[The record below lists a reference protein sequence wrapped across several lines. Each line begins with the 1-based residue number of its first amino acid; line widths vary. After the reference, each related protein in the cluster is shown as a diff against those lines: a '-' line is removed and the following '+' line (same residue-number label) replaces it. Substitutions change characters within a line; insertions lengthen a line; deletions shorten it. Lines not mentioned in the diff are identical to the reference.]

1 MNNMSAVAI
10 FPSISAENLDEFKML
25 ISQML
30 LVIKEQE
37 SILRYEIFF
46 NQDST
51 RCVILEEYSD
61 PAGVIEHVNKNAAI
75 LEKLIA
81 LGGAIDGSVFPM
93 SQEGEA
99 LAEIRAGWDTKIH
112 KYFAG
117 KR

>member
-1 MNNMSAVAI
+1 MQNMSAVAI
-10 FPSISAENLDEFKML
+10 FPRISPENLDEFKKL

-30 LVIKEQE
+30 LIIKEQD

-46 NQDST
+46 NNDST

-61 PAGVIEHVNKNAAI
+61 PAGVIDHVEKNSAI
-75 LEKLIA
+75 LEKLVA
-81 LGGAIDGSVFPM
+81 LGGAIDGSIFPI
-93 SQEGEA
+93 SQEGDA

-112 KYFAG
+112 TYFAG

>member
-1 MNNMSAVAI
+1 MSAVAI
-10 FPSISAENLDEFKML
+10 FPTIARENLEEFKKL

-30 LVIKEQE
+30 LIIKEQE

-46 NQDST
+46 NNDST

-61 PAGVIEHVNKNAAI
+61 PAGVIEHVEKNAAI
-75 LEKLIA
+75 LEKLVA
-81 LGGAIDGSVFPM
+81 LGGAIDGSVFPIN
-93 SQEGEA
+93 QEGDA

-112 KYFAG
+112 TYFAG

>member
-10 FPSISAENLDEFKML
+10 FPSISAANLDEFKRL

-30 LVIKEQE
+30 LIIEEQD

-46 NQDST
+46 NHDST

-75 LEKLIA
+75 LEKLVA

-93 SQEGEA
+93 NQEGEA

-112 KYFAG
+112 SYFAG

>member
-1 MNNMSAVAI
+1 MSAVAI
-10 FPSISAENLDEFKML
+10 FPKIASENLEEFKKL

-30 LVIKEQE
+30 RIIKEQD

-46 NQDST
+46 NSDST

-61 PAGVIEHVNKNAAI
+61 PAGVIEHVEKNAAI
-75 LEKLIA
+75 LKKLVA

-99 LAEIRAGWDTKIH
+99 LAEIRAGWDTKVH
-112 KYFAG
+112 TYFAG

>member
-46 NQDST
+46 NQDSSCFAMAT
-51 RCVILEEYSD
+51 TDGFRVYNCEPLEEAVRH
-61 PAGVIEHVNKNAAI
+61 AGA
-75 LEKLIA
+75 
-81 LGGAIDGSVFPM
+81 
-93 SQEGEA
+93 A
-99 LAEIRAGWDTKIH
+99 LALCRCPLQGGRCLPSQGGGRASADRG
-112 KYFAG
+112 F
-117 KR
+117 

>member
-1 MNNMSAVAI
+1 MQNMSAVAI
-10 FPSISAENLDEFKML
+10 FPNIASENLEEFKKL

-30 LVIKEQE
+30 LIIKEQD

-46 NQDST
+46 NSDST
-51 RCVILEEYSD
+51 RCVILEEYANPS
-61 PAGVIEHVNKNAAI
+61 GVIEHVEKNAAI
-75 LEKLIA
+75 LKKLVA

-112 KYFAG
+112 TYFAG

>member
-10 FPSISAENLDEFKML
+10 FPSIAPENLDEFKKLM
-25 ISQML
+25 SEML
-30 LVIKEQE
+30 LIIKEQAT
-37 SILRYEIFF
+37 ILRYEIFF
-46 NQDST
+46 NSDST

-61 PAGVIEHVNKNAAI
+61 PAGVVEHVNKNDAI
-75 LEKLIA
+75 LKRLIA

-93 SQEGEA
+93 NQEGEA

-112 KYFAG
+112 TYFAG

>member
-1 MNNMSAVAI
+1 MSAVAI
-10 FPSISAENLDEFKML
+10 FPKIASENLEEFKKL

-46 NQDST
+46 NGDST

-61 PAGVIEHVNKNAAI
+61 PAGVIEHVEKNAAI
-75 LEKLIA
+75 LKKLVA

-112 KYFAG
+112 TYFAG

>member
-10 FPSISAENLDEFKML
+10 FPNIASENLDEFKAL
-25 ISQML
+25 ISRML
-30 LVIKEQE
+30 LIIKEQE

-46 NQDST
+46 NSDST

-61 PAGVIEHVNKNAAI
+61 PAGVIEHVEKNAVI
-75 LEKLIA
+75 LEKLVA

-112 KYFAG
+112 TYFAG

>member
-1 MNNMSAVAI
+1 MQNMSAVAI
-10 FPSISAENLDEFKML
+10 FPKISPENLDEFKKL

-30 LVIKEQE
+30 LIIKEQD

-46 NQDST
+46 NSDST

-61 PAGVIEHVNKNAAI
+61 PAGVIEHVEKNAAI
-75 LEKLIA
+75 LEKLVS
-81 LGGAIDGSVFPM
+81 LGGEIDGSVFPM
-93 SQEGEA
+93 NQEGDA

-112 KYFAG
+112 TYFAG

>member
-1 MNNMSAVAI
+1 MQNMSAVAI
-10 FPSISAENLDEFKML
+10 FPEIASENLEEFKKL

-30 LVIKEQE
+30 LIIKEQD

-46 NQDST
+46 NGDST

-61 PAGVIEHVNKNAAI
+61 PAGVIEHVEKNAAI
-75 LEKLIA
+75 LKKLVA

-93 SQEGEA
+93 SQEGDA

-112 KYFAG
+112 TYFAG